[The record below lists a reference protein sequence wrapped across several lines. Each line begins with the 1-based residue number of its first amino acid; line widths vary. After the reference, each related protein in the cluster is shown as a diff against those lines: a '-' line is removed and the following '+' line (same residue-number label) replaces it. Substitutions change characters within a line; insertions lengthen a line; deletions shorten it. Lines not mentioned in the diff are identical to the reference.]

1 MRRNAHR
8 HSDADFLAFMEMQI
22 SEKNL
27 YQKCKTALNYGSAY
41 RSFVSFLRNK
51 ERMSTLKFSQVT
63 SELIRRYEFYL
74 IEERKIR
81 RNSSSFYIR
90 ILRAVFHKGL
100 VYYDLN
106 LPNPFR
112 SVYAGVDTTVKRAVD
127 VYAITKLIKYQSE
140 NEQLNFTK
148 DAFLFCFLARG
159 MAFIDFVKLQKSDC
173 QNGRI
178 IYRRSKTRRLLSI
191 KMNTMM
197 VEIIN
202 RYADPKSEYLFPV
215 LKTPTFSQLAYEKAL
230 QHYNYHLRKLAEE
243 IGVDSLTSYVA
254 RHSWATQAS
263 RLHIPTRVIS
273 ESMGHSNERV
283 TAIYLASLDNHE
295 IDMANKKV
303 LDKIKESLVK
313 KEK

>member
-1 MRRNAHR
+1 MRRNAQR
-8 HSDADFLAFMEMQI
+8 QRNVDFLAFMEMQI
-22 SEKNL
+22 SEKNS

-41 RSFVSFLRNK
+41 RSFVSFLRIK
-51 ERMSTLKFSQVT
+51 ERVLSLTFSEVT

-100 VYYDLN
+100 AYYDLN

-127 VYAITKLIKYQSE
+127 VNAITKLIKYQSE

>member
-8 HSDADFLAFMEMQI
+8 HSEADFLAFMEMQI

-127 VYAITKLIKYQSE
+127 VNAITKLIKYQSE

-283 TAIYLASLDNHE
+283 TAIYLASL
-295 IDMANKKV
+295 
-303 LDKIKESLVK
+303 
-313 KEK
+313 

>member
-8 HSDADFLAFMEMQI
+8 HSEADFLAFMEMQI

-127 VYAITKLIKYQSE
+127 VNAITKLIKYQSE

-243 IGVDSLTSYVA
+243 IGVDSLTSYTA

>member
-8 HSDADFLAFMEMQI
+8 HSEADFLAFMEMQI

-127 VYAITKLIKYQSE
+127 VNAITKLIKYQSE

-263 RLHIPTRVIS
+263 RLHIPTRVNS

>member
-1 MRRNAHR
+1 MRRNAQR
-8 HSDADFLAFMEMQI
+8 QRNVDFLAFMEMQI

-127 VYAITKLIKYQSE
+127 VNAITKLIKYQSE

>member
-8 HSDADFLAFMEMQI
+8 HSEADFLAFMEMQI

-41 RSFVSFLRNK
+41 PSFVSFLRNK

-112 SVYAGVDTTVKRAVD
+112 SVYAGVDTTVKRVVD
-127 VYAITKLIKYQSE
+127 VNAITKLIKYQSE

>member
-8 HSDADFLAFMEMQI
+8 HSEADFLAFMEMQI

-127 VYAITKLIKYQSE
+127 VNAITKLIKYQSE

-243 IGVDSLTSYVA
+243 IGVDSLTSYTA
-254 RHSWATQAS
+254 KHHT
-263 RLHIPTRVIS
+263 IS
-273 ESMGHSNERV
+273 
-283 TAIYLASLDNHE
+283 I
-295 IDMANKKV
+295 
-303 LDKIKESLVK
+303 
-313 KEK
+313 

>member
-41 RSFVSFLRNK
+41 RSFVSFLRVK
-51 ERMSTLKFSQVT
+51 ERMFTLKFSQIT

-127 VYAITKLIKYQSE
+127 VNAITKLIKYQSE

-191 KMNTMM
+191 KVNTMM

-215 LKTPTFSQLAYEKAL
+215 LKTPTFTQMAYEKAL